1 MFSIENILNN
11 YYKSPDTT
19 YLRNNS
25 LDSMAVDFLFID
37 EHMLYFKK

>member
-11 YYKSPDTT
+11 YDKSPDTT

-25 LDSMAVDFLFID
+25 LDTMAVDFLLID
-37 EHMLYFKK
+37 EY